1 MIELNAF
8 TIVKS
13 LITFNLCGK
22 FHSSKSPRIKV
33 LKTLT
38 LTQANLKYSDCKFPK
53 NNNLD
58 KQIWQKLILDSII
71 LWMLLY
77 LICICDWI
85 NQKHSIDSL
94 VCCDAWTLTCNY
106 FIYPSLKYFW
116 KNDSFSQYK
125 KVLFTISPI
134 RTIGQKYNE

>member
-22 FHSSKSPRIKV
+22 FHLSKSPRIKV

-58 KQIWQKLILDSII
+58 KQI
-71 LWMLLY
+71 
-77 LICICDWI
+77 
-85 NQKHSIDSL
+85 
-94 VCCDAWTLTCNY
+94 
-106 FIYPSLKYFW
+106 
-116 KNDSFSQYK
+116 
-125 KVLFTISPI
+125 
-134 RTIGQKYNE
+134 